1 MFTLQDENTFALNNY
16 MHQQDSLEK
25 DWELS
30 KPQKCDDVIE
40 YAKQIMEG
48 KVSNQEFAWVFND
61 FYINS
66 DFDGD
71 IYVDGFQEALDKWN
85 AGVVQSNIASI
96 GSFDT
101 QDEIDMI
108 WSIAKASL
116 EGSSHI
122 LFDVELDELCTYAS
136 GENNCSR
143 MIKKVIYG

>member
-30 KPQKCDDVIE
+30 KPEKCDDVIE
-40 YAKQIMEG
+40 YAKKIMEG
-48 KVSNQEFAWVFND
+48 GVSKQEFAWVFND
-61 FYINS
+61 FYLDG
-66 DFDGD
+66 DFDDD

-85 AGVVQSNIASI
+85 LGED
-96 GSFDT
+96 FTT

-108 WSIAKASL
+108 WSIAKTAL

-122 LFDVELDELCTYAS
+122 LFDVELDELCTYSS

-143 MIKKVIYG
+143 MIKKVIYDN

>member
-1 MFTLQDENTFALNNY
+1 MLDSNTHYLNSYEHNQSLLE
-16 MHQQDSLEK
+16 QQ
-25 DWELS
+25 WELS
-30 KPQKCDDVIE
+30 LPEKQEAVIA
-40 YAKQIMEG
+40 YAKKIMEG
-48 KVSNQEFAWVFND
+48 LVDSEEFAWVFSEYYED
-61 FYINS
+61 S

-85 AGVVQSNIASI
+85 LGED
-96 GSFDT
+96 FTT

-116 EGSSHI
+116 DGSSHI
-122 LFDVELDELCTYAS
+122 LFDVELDELSTWAS